1 MGSMTKDKL
10 ADQVRELKLNKKPK
24 GARRISDD
32 IREAKKN
39 SKMSG
44 GMAIGGGHKNYKMTG
59 TVKAKTGKL
68 VGKQK
73 NLPGHLQKAILA

>member
-1 MGSMTKDKL
+1 MEKSKQAYKKAMMNKDE
-10 ADQVRELKLNKKPK
+10 DRVTMSDIKK
-24 GARRISDD
+24 A
-32 IREAKKN
+32 

-44 GMAIGGGHKNYKMTG
+44 GMAMGGGHKNYKMTG

-73 NLPGHLQKAILA
+73 NLPKHLQKAILA

>member
-1 MGSMTKDKL
+1 MEKSKQAYKKAMMNKDEDRVTMSDTKK
-10 ADQVRELKLNKKPK
+10 A
-24 GARRISDD
+24 
-32 IREAKKN
+32 

-44 GMAIGGGHKNYKMTG
+44 GMAMGGGHKNYKMTG

-73 NLPGHLQKAILA
+73 NLPKHLQKAILA